1 MGQLPDEYE
10 QEFVSA
16 VFNIGLK
23 TSSPKVAAD
32 QPGTILRTCPYR
44 DPPLRVMIS
53 QCLHDSPTISRHSS
67 RPGVHQSVII
77 RASFCPCALAS

>member
-32 QPGTILRTCPYR
+32 QPDTTPHT
-44 DPPLRVMIS
+44 PL
-53 QCLHDSPTISRHSS
+53 
-67 RPGVHQSVII
+67 
-77 RASFCPCALAS
+77 